1 MLVSAVKRLA
11 AAAANGDAAA
21 QFNLG
26 ILCDSRVD
34 DNEYP
39 TEGNR
44 AEAMKW
50 LLAAAEQGLPRAQ
63 SKLAEMYAAGSATPD
78 DFISACGWFLV
89 AAKCLSGIHRDRARS
104 GYEAVS
110 SQLTPTQIARA
121 KRFAGIWQPKS
132 SGDAALAHYEEIR
145 D

>member
-1 MLVSAVKRLA
+1 MQISAAKHLA

-34 DNEYP
+34 DNGYP

-44 AEAMKW
+44 DEAMGW

-63 SKLAEMYAAGSATPD
+63 SKLAEMYAAGSAMPD

-89 AAKCLSGIHRDRARS
+89 AAKGLSGIHRDWARS

-110 SQLTPTQIARA
+110 SQLTPTQLARA
-121 KRFAGIWQPKS
+121 QRFARIWRPKS
-132 SGDAALAHYEEIR
+132 SGDAALVRHEEIR